1 MLGQT
6 ILRRAAVLPARA
18 PATAPAIQRRDDFDR
33 EPARPARDPAAIAPA
48 ETSRAATSPAAPP
61 TPLTPLARM
70 GAL

>member
-18 PATAPAIQRRDDFDR
+18 PATAPVIQRGADFDR

-48 ETSRAATSPAAPP
+48 ATSPAATSPAAPP